1 MSGTQTTKYGINIG
15 AISGASTTNYGIR
28 IGNVSGG
35 TNNYAIYTGT
45 GDVRFGG
52 LVNTT
57 AHYEVDGTQVV
68 SNRVVDARCDDT
80 INTSAWDS
88 TTAGVLDSLRDAMIT
103 HGLIAAS

>member
-1 MSGTQTTKYGINIG
+1 MDYINEPKITIDDIDDQIITDLTTYNARTQKFR
-15 AISGASTTNYGIR
+15 AI
-28 IGNVSGG
+28 
-35 TNNYAIYTGT
+35 IYGT

-57 AHYEVDGTQVV
+57 EHYEVDGKQVV
-68 SNRVVDARCDDT
+68 GNQVVDARIDDT